1 MTYICSYL
9 HDMKVTLDTNILPAD
24 DLIASVLPGLFEFA
38 IVSVTNRETEGTK
51 YNVIPENISN
61 IPETMVWDES
71 RFDEAVWDDS
81 ESASCLEFCL
91 KIISGGNFPP
101 PDKRDKLT
109 RGRLRQLRDAMIFCD
124 HVRDGGEIFV
134 TNDTK
139 GFVKGGRRA
148 SLEKEFH
155 TRIMTRIEFL
165 FVFGEKA

>member
-1 MTYICSYL
+1 
-9 HDMKVTLDTNILPAD
+9 MKVTLDTNILPAD

-38 IVSVTNRETEGTK
+38 IVSVTDRETEGLKDLAAQT
-51 YNVIPENISN
+51 NIFR
-61 IPETMVWDES
+61 ILETAAWDES
-71 RFDEAVWDDS
+71 RFDKAVWGDS
-81 ESASCLEFCL
+81 ESAKRKERCLQ
-91 KIISGGNFPP
+91 IISDGSFPP
-101 PDKRDKLT
+101 PGARNELT
-109 RGRLRQLRDAMIFCD
+109 KGEQHQYRDAMIFCG

-165 FVFGEKA
+165 FVFGEKS

>member
-24 DLIASVLPGLFEFA
+24 DLIASVAPGLFEFS
-38 IVSVTNRETEGTK
+38 IVSVTDRETRGSK
-51 YNVIPENISN
+51 DLRARADISR
-61 IPETMVWDES
+61 ITETAVWDES
-71 RFDEAVWDDS
+71 RFDEAVWGDS
-81 ESASCLEFCL
+81 ESDRRQELCL

-139 GFVKGGRRA
+139 GFVKGGRRT
-148 SLEKEFH
+148 SLEKEFR

-165 FVFGEKA
+165 FVFGEK